1 MGAVTA
7 ARILCI
13 MGSGETAPTM
23 APVHRELIE
32 RVGGDGARAALIDTP
47 FGFQENA
54 DELVAKAQEYFQRS
68 IVHPLALASLRR
80 AETASEVE
88 KEAAYSR
95 IHEADYVFSGPGSPS
110 YTLRQWRGT
119 EIPRLLAAKLER
131 GGCVTLASAAAITLG
146 VVSVPVYEIYKV
158 GEPVHWLDGLD
169 LLGAAGISAAVIT
182 HWDNAEGGT
191 HDTRFCYMGETRL
204 IQLEALLP
212 EGAAILGVDEHT
224 ALILDLG
231 AERVEVRGRG
241 RAVVRRKG
249 VETALPAGSAIS
261 LGELRDLLSGAATA
275 VAPTSAAPDAVPT
288 TEGGPPEPTQR
299 EEPFIALLAERQDQ
313 FDRARE
319 GRDVEGMV
327 AAILA
332 VETAMAEWSSETF
345 SGDER
350 DRGRSQLRRMVTRL
364 GEVAAEGDADPRE
377 RVAPFVEAIL
387 GLRRQFR
394 SERRFAD
401 ADRLRD
407 LLTGCGVEVR
417 DGRQGEESGWE
428 LAAPQAAS
436 RPGTP

>member
-7 ARILCI
+7 VRILCI

-32 RVGGDGARAALIDTP
+32 RVGGEGARAALIDTP

-54 DELVAKAQEYFQRS
+54 DELVARAQEYFQRS
-68 IVHPLALASLRR
+68 IVHPLALASLRHT
-80 AETASEVE
+80 ETASEVE

-119 EIPRLLAAKLER
+119 EIPRLLIEKLER

-146 VVSVPVYEIYKV
+146 VVALPVYEIYKV
-158 GEPVHWLDGLD
+158 GEPVHWQDGLD
-169 LLGAAGISAAVIT
+169 LTGAAGIRAAVIT

-191 HDTRFCYMGETRL
+191 HDTRFCYMGEARL
-204 IQLEALLP
+204 SRLEALLP
-212 EGAAILGVDEHT
+212 EGVAILGVDEHT

-241 RAVVRRKG
+241 RAVVRRAG
-249 VETALPAGSAIS
+249 VETALAAGTAIA
-261 LGELRDLLSGAATA
+261 LDELRGLLSGTAKSVATA
-275 VAPTSAAPDAVPT
+275 SAAVTTAVPVAVPHRG
-288 TEGGPPEPTQR
+288 GGPLELPQR
-299 EEPFIALLAERQDQ
+299 GEPFITLLAENQDQ
-313 FDRARE
+313 FDRARD
-319 GRDVEGMV
+319 RADVEGMV

-350 DRGRSQLRRMVTRL
+350 DRGRAQLRRMVTRL
-364 GEVAAEGDADPRE
+364 GEVAATGTADPRE
-377 RVAPFVEAIL
+377 RVAPFVEGIL
-387 GLRRQFR
+387 AMRRQVR
-394 SERRFAD
+394 SERRFDD

-428 LAAPQAAS
+428 LAQ
-436 RPGTP
+436 PG